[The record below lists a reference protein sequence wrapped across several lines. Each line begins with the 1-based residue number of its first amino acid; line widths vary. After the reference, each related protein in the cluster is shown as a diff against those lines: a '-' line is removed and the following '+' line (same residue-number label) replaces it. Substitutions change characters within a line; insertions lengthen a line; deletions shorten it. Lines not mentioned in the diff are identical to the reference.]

1 MRCFSGGDESN
12 GCASVSQFVTW
23 AIAVLTMGGC
33 SGEPE
38 IDYES
43 VAEPPPVRLVTPD
56 RRTIV
61 RVVGQ
66 PSFVESYER
75 TSVYPKMSAYIEKWI
90 VDIGDTVKKGEVL
103 AILFVPELVEDLG
116 TKKATVLLD
125 QQRIDL
131 AKTLVDVAAADVEAA
146 QASLEEAEAILAD
159 YQAQVDRWDVQV
171 KRLARETDRG
181 VVDPQVLL
189 ESQNQLKASTAAREK
204 AKATIAKAKAELLS
218 EKASLAKA
226 KVDVAVAQADL
237 EVAKSEVARLEA
249 WVGYLKLY
257 SPFDGIIVARNANT
271 GDFVLPATGDPTAMR
286 RAPHLS
292 PGGNAA
298 PIYVVDRL
306 DVVRVFVDIPESDAD
321 YANAGTVAK
330 VLIKAYR
337 DEDIPASVTRVSWGL
352 NATSRTLRAE
362 IDLHNPDA
370 KIRPGM
376 YAYGKLTIERP
387 GVRALPVD
395 AIEYRG
401 DQSFCWLY
409 EDGRA
414 ARVEIKTGVSDG
426 EWIEVTQRRSTSPN
440 GSQPGES
447 WTSFDGTKQVILAD
461 LSLLSDGAQVHA
473 ADTESS
479 KSGGGL

>member
-1 MRCFSGGDESN
+1 M
-12 GCASVSQFVTW
+12 V
-23 AIAVLTMGGC
+23 GC

-38 IDYES
+38 IDYTS
-43 VAEPPPVRLVTPD
+43 VAEPPAVRLVSPD

-75 TSVYPKMSAYIEKWI
+75 TSIYPKMSAYIDKWI
-90 VDIGDTVKKGEVL
+90 VDIGDTVKKGDVL

-125 QQRIDL
+125 KQRIDL
-131 AKTLVDVAAADVEAA
+131 AKKLVDVAAADVEAA

-171 KRLARETDRG
+171 KRLARETERG

-218 EKASLAKA
+218 ERATLAKA
-226 KVDVAVAQADL
+226 NVDVAVAQADL
-237 EVAKSEVARLEA
+237 EVANSEVARLEA

-257 SPFDGIIVARNANT
+257 SPFDGIVIARNANT
-271 GDFVLPATGDPTAMR
+271 GDFVLPATGDPTAMQ

-292 PGGNAA
+292 PGGKAA

-321 YANAGTVAK
+321 YADQGTTAK

-337 DEDIPASVTRVSWGL
+337 DEEIPASVTRVSWGL
-352 NATSRTLRAE
+352 NATSRTLRVE

-387 GVRALPVD
+387 DVRALPID

-426 EWIEVTQRRSTSPN
+426 KWTEVTQRSSKSEN
-440 GSQPGES
+440 ESQSKES
-447 WTSFDGTKQVILAD
+447 WTSFDGTEQIILGD
-461 LSLLSDGAQVHA
+461 LSLLTEGAPVRA
-473 ADTESS
+473 AGIESS